1 MSVELVTGTYW
12 AYKNDLCGRNI
23 ILIIITTVDSFNIL
37 IHIREH

>member
-12 AYKNDLCGRNI
+12 VYKNDLCGWNI
-23 ILIIITTVDSFNIL
+23 ILIMITVDSFNIL